1 MNVSNWGGTALT
13 GRDISGDT
21 RALVDDTIKGLLRSI
36 GDAGASPGNIS
47 GQTMLYWLKNIDDRV
62 TKLVANVQATVH
74 NTAITAA
81 TNILASAISPSD
93 PPSIFRIFVA
103 IDTAGVFSA
112 RITNGSATVGV
123 NFNGGSSLAA
133 NAGYIF
139 DILVHSGDSVNFQHS
154 ASGTLLVL
162 RVAEC
167 RAGTQ

>member
-1 MNVSNWGGTALT
+1 MNMSSWGGTALT

-21 RALVDDTIKGLLRSI
+21 RALTDDAIKGLLRSI
-36 GDAGASPGNIS
+36 GDAGPSPGNIS

-62 TKLVANVQATVH
+62 GKLVANVKATVH

-81 TNILASAISPSD
+81 TNILASDISPSD

-103 IDTAGVFSA
+103 VNTAGTFMA
-112 RITNGSATVGV
+112 RITNGGVTVGV
-123 NFNGGSSLAA
+123 NLNAGAALTA

-162 RVAEC
+162 RVEEC
-167 RAGTQ
+167 HAGTQ